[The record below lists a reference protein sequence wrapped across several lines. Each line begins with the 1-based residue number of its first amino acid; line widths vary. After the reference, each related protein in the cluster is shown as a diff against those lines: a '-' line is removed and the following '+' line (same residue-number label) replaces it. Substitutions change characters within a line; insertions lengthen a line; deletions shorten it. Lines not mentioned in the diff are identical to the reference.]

1 MESTR
6 LKHEGLYAS
15 LERDDDQA
23 QLIAKALLKIVFRA
37 FAVFNAKDK
46 HALEVCLIL
55 HRPIKRVL
63 QRVAKLIGGAIGG
76 NATDRADGLGLRSR
90 NGLV

>member
-1 MESTR
+1 LESTR

-63 QRVAKLIGGAIGG
+63 QRVAKLIGG

-90 NGLV
+90 NCLV